1 MQAALHDNKPLN
13 LQNWLNIVKHR
24 LTSAIISIFIY
35 TFAANLI
42 PNIGNIAK

>member
-1 MQAALHDNKPLN
+1 MQAALQDNISLN
-13 LQNWLNIVKHR
+13 LQNWLNIVNHR

-35 TFAANLI
+35 IFATNLI